1 MADVKW
7 IKLNVDM
14 FDDEKI
20 KIIQAMPDGD
30 SLLVVWIKLITLAG
44 KTNDGG
50 YIYISDNIPYTEEM
64 LSVIMNKP
72 LATIRLAL
80 QTFTHLQMLDTDTKG
95 IYLVN
100 FDKHQSYDK
109 LEKIKEQNRERQARF
124 KEKRRMLLE
133 ESNVTDNVS
142 GNDAVT
148 EDNATEKEVEEE
160 GRKKNK
166 KKEADVVVCETEA
179 QSTFELLGGTLGKG
193 VVLLTQQQQDELMDK
208 LGFDAFNH
216 YVGKLADFIIEK
228 DAKVS
233 NHYATILKWA
243 REDAKV

>member
-1 MADVKW
+1 MAEVKW

-72 LATIRLAL
+72 LATIRLAI
-80 QTFTHLQMLDTDTKG
+80 QTFTSLNMLDNDAKG

-100 FDKHQSYDK
+100 FDKHQNLDK
-109 LEKIKEQNRERQARF
+109 LAEIREYNRLAQQKSRAKRKALPSVNDKSMTSQLCQGTDKEEEKD
-124 KEKRRMLLE
+124 KEK
-133 ESNVTDNVS
+133 
-142 GNDAVT
+142 
-148 EDNATEKEVEEE
+148 EKEKDVAVATGDE
-160 GRKKNK
+160 GDDCDK
-166 KKEADVVVCETEA
+166 
-179 QSTFELLGGTLGKG
+179 FELMGGTLGKG
-193 VVLLTQQQQDELMDK
+193 VVLLTRKQQDELIDK

-216 YVGKLADFIIEK
+216 YVGRMADFIIK
-228 DAKVS
+228 NNASVS
-233 NHYATILKWA
+233 NQFAMILKWA